1 MKSRDERKKARSAVV
16 PSVWLG
22 IALAGLLAAVARAAP
37 PAGGPTGPEPA
48 VTAVSKPG
56 GVTEITIAPA
66 EGGKPVV
73 YRLDLSKHFSP
84 AGEKTPA
91 LTAWE
96 SYRFGAF
103 VCFGSNQFSGSEHC
117 GTRDPKIY
125 NPTALDVPGWIAA
138 FKQAGMKY
146 AVLTARHTSHFLLW
160 DSATTTCDVASSG
173 NKTDVVEAFVTAC
186 RREGIA
192 PGLYYCM
199 WGGKKF
205 NPHPNA
211 RAIILAQ
218 LYELAT
224 RYGRI
229 PYFWI
234 DMMNWTPADLSV
246 QDVYDAIKSVQ
257 PEAIVIMN
265 QHVQDGTK
273 LAYFPTDAM
282 NGELTLPPAAGHN
295 PWRKVEGA
303 SYYLPFEYE
312 PCSQRREGGIPYD
325 PLGPSCWFTYGEGKP
340 FAPSRSFPAEAM
352 YGRIRMAY
360 ERGAANV
367 LLATAPDHTG
377 RMREAD
383 VAELVRLGKML
394 AQLTPSTGSNQAAGK
409 DGLVASYD
417 FREGKGQTLRD
428 TSGRGNHGQVRG
440 AAWQPSGDKFVLRLD
455 GVNDHVNCGTDKSLS
470 LSKAITVEA
479 WVYPDGVPGAG
490 EPGVVGKSHGS
501 YLLTYYTNGA
511 FWWYISG
518 GGNHCQAPAAA
529 GVWHHV
535 VGTFDGKH
543 LKLYVDGVLADT
555 VESKVPTIS
564 AGGPL
569 FLGVNAS
576 NSSPEKWAH
585 FKGMLTDVK
594 IYDRALAAHEV
605 SYHYRTTNLTG
616 QITLRHQA
624 MAFRNKLAVSMD
636 LRGLGEL
643 PRGASASLVLF
654 GSERAAPLATR
665 RLALLPGVG
674 TAEATLSLGAIA
686 AGKHQLRAA
695 VLTPDGKPIGKMA
708 TCEVVWP
715 ARPQWPGAPQARALN
730 NLVTE
735 LINVADAPQQE
746 TARYDF
752 VNPREGWVF
761 LSASTRPGRDVPVSL
776 TLDGKKLSLLRVG
789 NNEEAMCFLPQGVHE
804 LKASGAGRIVVRAV
818 PELIFASF
826 GAHPLV
832 REFGR
837 YDWEFLSKHV
847 LPNVNV
853 LVGEGYENEEQR
865 RMQPGV
871 KRPDVAGTAAEPA
884 TKLHPVERWKNLGRR
899 WIVEC
904 GVPGLSGT
912 QPVTADEA
920 FRYWSGHKGMTDRLL
935 DGLIVDEFGGGED
948 LKYAAWTAAIRRI
961 REAEQFRGKL
971 FYPYCAPMY
980 GAKASREFIQTA
992 MDAGWRFAFERYLP
1006 EQRNEAQARSYLQS
1020 ALSEPIAAWCR
1031 RMPGAERHMIVCM
1044 GTFSQAPESLDVDPA
1059 VNHKVFLDM
1068 QLNLLANDP
1077 ACAGLYGVMTYLSS
1091 YTDEETVRW
1100 MGRLFR
1106 HYCIEGQAEPLASD
1120 PYRLPHLENG
1130 DFEDGLAGW
1139 TVAATEPGSVAP
1151 KTVSGFSWL
1160 EGRYP
1165 LTRQGDTVL
1174 WMKRKGERANV
1185 VSQKVKSLQ
1194 PGRLYSLRLYSADG
1208 RDLSVKPEGLS
1219 ITVDGVDM
1227 LPGKCFRHVFPNCY
1241 SHHHGPFDAK
1251 HRAWMNFHWLVFRA
1265 KADHATLRISDR
1277 PDAADAR
1284 GPSTSEVILNFVQIQ
1299 PYEE

>member
-1 MKSRDERKKARSAVV
+1 MKSRDEGRLVRPTTV
-16 PSVWLG
+16 PSSCLG
-22 IALAGLLAAVARAAP
+22 LALAVLLGAIAQAAQST
-37 PAGGPTGPEPA
+37 GGPTGPEPI

-56 GVTEITIAPA
+56 GVTEIAIAPV
-66 EGGKPVV
+66 EGGQPVV
-73 YRLDLSKHFSP
+73 YRLDMSKHFSP
-84 AGEKTPA
+84 AREKTPA
-91 LTAWE
+91 LAAWE

-103 VCFGSNQFSGSEHC
+103 VCYGSNQFSGSEHC

-125 NPTALDVPGWIAA
+125 NPTSLDVAGWAAA
-138 FKQAGMKY
+138 FKRAGMKY

-160 DSATTTCDVASSG
+160 DSATTTCDVAHSG
-173 NKTDVVEAFVTAC
+173 NKTDVVGAFVTAC
-186 RREGIA
+186 RQAGIA

-205 NPHPNA
+205 NPRPNA

-234 DMMNWTPADLSV
+234 DMMYWAPADLSV
-246 QDVYDAIKSVQ
+246 QDVYDAIKSAQ
-257 PEAIVIMN
+257 PDAIVIMN

-273 LAYFPTDAM
+273 LAYFPTDAL
-282 NGELTLPPAAGHN
+282 NGELVPPPAAGHN
-295 PWRKVEGA
+295 PWRKVEGV

-325 PLGPSCWFTYGEGKP
+325 PLGPSCWFTYGEGRP

-352 YGRIRMAY
+352 YGRIRLAY
-360 ERGAANV
+360 DRGAKNV
-367 LLATAPDHTG
+367 LLAAAPDHTG

-383 VAELVRLGKML
+383 VKELVRLGQML
-394 AQLTPSTGSNQAAGK
+394 AQLTPSAGSAQAAGK
-409 DGLVASYD
+409 SGLVACYD
-417 FREGKGQTLRD
+417 FGEGKGQTLRD
-428 TSGRGNHGQVRG
+428 VSGLGNHGQVCG
-440 AAWQPSGDKFVLRLD
+440 AAWQPSGDKFALRFD
-455 GVNDHVNCGTDKSLS
+455 GVDDQVNCGTDKSLN
-470 LSKAITVEA
+470 LSKAVTVEA

-518 GGNHCQAPAAA
+518 GGNHCQAAAAA

-535 VGTFDGKH
+535 AGTFDGKH
-543 LKLYVDGVLADT
+543 LKLYVDGALADT
-555 VESKVPTIS
+555 AESKVPAIP

-576 NSSPEKWAH
+576 DREPGKWTH
-585 FKGMLTDVK
+585 FKGMLADVK

-616 QITLRHQA
+616 QIGLRHQA
-624 MAFRNKLAVSMD
+624 MVFRNELQVSMD
-636 LRGLGEL
+636 LRSLGEL
-643 PRGASASLVLF
+643 PRGATALLELLHS
-654 GSERAAPLATR
+654 GSAAPLATHR
-665 RLALLPGVG
+665 VTALPSSAAV
-674 TAEATLSLGAIA
+674 EATLPVGMLAP
-686 AGKHQLRAA
+686 GKYQLRAA
-695 VLTPDGKPIGKMA
+695 VLANDGKPIGRTA
-708 TCEVVWP
+708 SADVVWP
-715 ARPQWPGAPQARALN
+715 ARPLWPGASQTRSLN

-735 LINVADAPQQE
+735 LVNVAEASKQE
-746 TARYDF
+746 TQRHDF

-761 LSASTRPGRDVPVSL
+761 ISAAAQSGKAAPVSM
-776 TLDGKKLSLLRVG
+776 TLDGKQLPLLRVG
-789 NNEEAMCFLPQGVHE
+789 RAEEAMCFLAQGAHV
-804 LKASGAGRIVVRAV
+804 LTASRAGRIVVRAV

-837 YDWEFLSKHV
+837 YDWPFLSQHV

-884 TKLHPVERWKNLGRR
+884 SGLHPVERWKNLGRR

-904 GVPGLSGT
+904 GVPGLNRA

-920 FRYWSGHKGMTDRLL
+920 FRYWSRHKGMTDRLL
-935 DGLIVDEFGGGED
+935 DGLIVDEFGGSED
-948 LKYAAWTAAIRRI
+948 EKYAAWTAAIRRL
-961 REAEQFRGKL
+961 REAGQFRGKL

-980 GAKASREFIQTA
+980 GAKASREFIQAA

-1006 EQRNEAQARSYLQS
+1006 EQRSQSQARSYLRS
-1020 ALSEPIAAWCR
+1020 ALSEPIAAWR
-1031 RMPGAERHMIVCM
+1031 RQMPGAERHMIVCM

-1106 HYCIEGQAEPLASD
+1106 HYCLEGKAEPLAKD

-1130 DFEDGLAGW
+1130 DFEEGLAGW
-1139 TVAATEPGSVAP
+1139 TVAAAEPESVAT
-1151 KTVSGFSWL
+1151 KSVSGFSWL
-1160 EGRYP
+1160 QGRYP

-1174 WMKRKGERANV
+1174 WMKRSGDRANA

-1208 RDLSVKPEGLS
+1208 RDLSVKPESLS
-1219 ITVDGVDM
+1219 ITLDGADV
-1227 LPGKCFRHVFPNCY
+1227 LPGKSFRHVFPNCY
-1241 SHHHGPFDAK
+1241 SHHHGRFDAK
-1251 HRAWMNFHWLVFRA
+1251 QHAWMNFHWLVFRA

-1277 PDAADAR
+1277 ANAR
-1284 GPSTSEVILNFVQIQ
+1284 GPATQETILNFVQIQ